1 MYDECTSDVRRMYV
15 EYSLFS
21 VTTNDVLQDVIV
33 RMLLYVECTTYN
45 VLTMRVRRTLYDVQ
59 QHSMS

>member
-33 RMLLYVECTTYN
+33 RMLLYAEYTIYN
-45 VLTMRVRRTLYDVQ
+45 VLTMHVRRTLYDIQ
-59 QHSMS
+59 KCSMS